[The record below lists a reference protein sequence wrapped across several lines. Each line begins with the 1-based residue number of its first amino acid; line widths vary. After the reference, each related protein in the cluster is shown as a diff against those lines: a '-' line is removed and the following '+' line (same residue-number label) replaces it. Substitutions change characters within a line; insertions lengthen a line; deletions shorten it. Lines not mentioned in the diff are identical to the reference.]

1 MHNRSIPGTNLERL
15 FQKYIEPCLKGTDLK
30 LVKGASSG
38 KYSYDYIIR
47 NTDRITHI
55 INLKQNTQ
63 RPPREYLDKL
73 RGYKVYSLM
82 DGNKLPVKVIV
93 ACFNDGL
100 WNFYEQDGTRVDTEV
115 LFGKLKSATKAR
127 GSDCKLRI
135 VSWVI
140 SGILM
145 LLALVDYAVSILCSC
160 NNHSLTESLVR
171 LLCAA
176 GLFAI
181 LPFILPRIKE
191 FRLGNFVCL
200 VFETNIE

>member
-15 FQKYIEPCLKGTDLK
+15 FQTLIEPYLKGSDLK
-30 LVKGASSG
+30 LVKGDSSG
-38 KYSYDYIIR
+38 KYRYDYVIR
-47 NTDRITHI
+47 NTYRITHI
-55 INLKQNTQ
+55 IELKQNRQ
-63 RPPREYLDKL
+63 RPSREDLSRI

-100 WNFYEQDGTRVDTEV
+100 WSFYEQDGTRVDIEV
-115 LFGKLKSATKAR
+115 LFGKLKSSTKAR
-127 GSDCKLRI
+127 GSDCQLRI
-135 VSWVI
+135 VSWVV

-145 LLALVDYAVSILCSC
+145 LLALFDYAVSILCGC
-160 NNHSLTESLVR
+160 NNHPLTESLVI

-176 GLFAI
+176 GLFAL
-181 LPFILPRIKE
+181 LPFVLPRIKE

-200 VFETNIE
+200 VFETSFE